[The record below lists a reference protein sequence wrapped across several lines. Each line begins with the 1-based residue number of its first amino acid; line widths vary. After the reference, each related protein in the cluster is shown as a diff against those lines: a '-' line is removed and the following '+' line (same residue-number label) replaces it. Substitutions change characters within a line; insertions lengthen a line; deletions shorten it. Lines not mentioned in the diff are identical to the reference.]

1 MGFLDM
7 ALAVKEKPV
16 RVIRPAVHV
25 KDPAPGVEIPDM
37 RLSRSEEKK
46 KLSILGGFLFVFCLE
61 KNKGNGSPKRTFP
74 YMYSI

>member
-37 RLSRSEEKK
+37 RLSESEEKK
-46 KLSILGGFLFVFCLE
+46 KLSILGGFANKVE
-61 KNKGNGSPKRTFP
+61 KS
-74 YMYSI
+74 